1 MSLFF
6 VQLEAVE
13 YTRIYAK
20 VLISDTTYNTNST
33 KMPLF
38 KVIGINTTR
47 SSFCVSF
54 EFMCNKTKPSIK
66 VALSYI
72 REVLRDKATK
82 GGVILTDKDATIR
95 NIVAKVLPK

>member
-6 VQLEAVE
+6 IYLKGIK
-13 YTRIYAK
+13 YTRIYLK
-20 VLISDTTYNTNST
+20 ILIANTIYNTNSA
-33 KMPLF
+33 KIPLF
-38 KVIGINTTR
+38 KVIGINAYR
-47 SSFCVSF
+47 NLFYIRF
-54 EFMCNKTKPSIK
+54 EFIYDKTKGSIK

-95 NIVAKVLPK
+95 NIVVKVLPK